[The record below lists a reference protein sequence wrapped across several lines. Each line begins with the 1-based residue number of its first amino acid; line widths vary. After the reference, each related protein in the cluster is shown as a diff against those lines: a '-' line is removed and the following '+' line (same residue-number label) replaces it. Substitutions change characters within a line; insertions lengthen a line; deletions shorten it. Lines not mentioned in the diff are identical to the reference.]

1 MRTPPPVLPPEGES
15 GPHYK
20 STWFDRAGPDG
31 ELKLKAIGYGLM
43 VFGITVGA
51 AFFIMAQGGSGA
63 AGGFAV
69 LGVFVI
75 AAIIGSVTMV
85 MGLRLADT
93 AGAVAKAFTMPSGA
107 STPYEDQFSYQEAM
121 VMKGDVAGALASYE
135 AVIAERPGVAVPRL
149 KAAEHYAK
157 GNRDLA
163 RAAELFR
170 EVRDMVGAS
179 QRDAVYASNRL
190 VDLYDGPLSDPGRA
204 LVELRRIV
212 ERYPGTPAA
221 AHARSALPAMK
232 ARIQGPSSGAT

>member
-1 MRTPPPVLPPEGES
+1 MRTPPPVLPPDDES
-15 GPHYK
+15 GPRYK

-31 ELKLKAIGYGLM
+31 ELKLKAMGYGLM

-51 AFFIMAQGGSGA
+51 AFFLMAQGGSGA
-63 AGGFAV
+63 TGGAAV

-75 AAIIGSVTMV
+75 AAILGSVTMV
-85 MGLRLADT
+85 IGLRLADT

-135 AVIAERPGVAVPRL
+135 AVIAERPGVAAPRL
-149 KAAEHYAK
+149 NAAEHYAK